1 MNLSLKGVHRSKR
14 SVSSKSAGTLPVS
27 RCAIGA
33 KPRAPLLTCRTCLLI
48 VFVLAAS
55 LANAAPNAV
64 FHFDSW
70 VNFALERLET
80 DGVTGGFHRH
90 TRPRTRRQ
98 TAEVIRQAQNRIA
111 GGKSKP
117 APIMIKLLEKLERE
131 FAPELA
137 RLSGKEDGPGL
148 RARGALQLRSRRNSS
163 KLRPAYEGAF
173 SYDAGEWMTLYQE
186 FEISN
191 VPGKYPTHGKT
202 ASKRLKP
209 WRGDFA
215 ADFKRVYL
223 RFPVSKFELLIGRD
237 QLFWG
242 TGFRGAIGISD
253 NSPPFDLILLTG
265 KFGRIRGTSFTAQ
278 LDRTWHDEG
287 ARRYLA
293 SRYLAGHRLDC
304 QINDR
309 VEVGVSEL
317 ILYGGET
324 QAVEWQYFNP
334 ILPYYASQY
343 NADKDDNVMFLFEGA
358 IRPIDGFRLYG
369 EYLMDDVQYVKANDP
384 NAVAWLT
391 GLEWNRALES
401 RRLGLRAEYARVNR
415 WAYTHLVQENQF
427 THFGSIIG
435 HEIGVDADVSYLEGN
450 YLISADARVNL
461 FFELE
466 RQGEAE
472 VEDRYAGEDF
482 RSIPFPSGAVERRH
496 GFGVRFVYEPLRSWQ
511 LDCTYEHSYTTN
523 KNNRNGNHQNE
534 NHLEFQFRYLWER
547 GL

>member
-1 MNLSLKGVHRSKR
+1 MNLNLKGVHRSKH
-14 SVSSKSAGTLPVS
+14 SVLPKSVGILAVLRYALFSKPSFPLFTRNA
-27 RCAIGA
+27 C
-33 KPRAPLLTCRTCLLI
+33 PLL
-48 VFVLAAS
+48 VLFLVAS
-55 LANAAPNAV
+55 SANAAPDAA

-70 VNFALERLET
+70 VNFALEKLET

-98 TAEVIRQAQNRIA
+98 IAEVIRQAQNRIA
-111 GGKSKP
+111 SGKSKP
-117 APIMIKLLEKLERE
+117 APITIKLLEKLERE

-137 RLSGKEDGPGL
+137 RLSSNEDVGGL
-148 RARGALQLRSRRNSS
+148 RALGAFQLRSGHDNP
-163 KLRPAYEGAF
+163 KLRPAFEGAF
-173 SYDAGEWMTLYQE
+173 SYGAGEWMTFYQE
-186 FEISN
+186 FEVSN
-191 VPGKYPTHGKT
+191 TPGKYPIHGKT
-202 ASKRLKP
+202 ASQRLRP

-223 RFPVSKFELLIGRD
+223 RFPISEFELLIGRD

-242 TGFRGAIGISD
+242 TGFRGAVGISD

-265 KFGRIRGTSFTAQ
+265 TFGRIRGTSFTAQ
-278 LDRTWHDEG
+278 LDQTWHDDG
-287 ARRYLA
+287 DRRYLA

-304 QINDR
+304 QISDR

-324 QAVEWQYFNP
+324 QGVEWQYFNP

-343 NADKDDNVMFLFEGA
+343 NSDKDDNAMFIFEGA
-358 IRPIDGFRLYG
+358 VRPIDGFRLYG
-369 EYLMDDVQYVKANDP
+369 EYLMDDIHYVKANDP

-391 GLEWNRALES
+391 GLEWNRTLES
-401 RRLGLRAEYARVNR
+401 RRMGLRAEYARVNR
-415 WAYTHLVQENQF
+415 WAYTHLIQENQF

-450 YLISADARVNL
+450 YLINADARVNL

-466 RQGEAE
+466 RQGEAG

-482 RSIPFPSGAVERRH
+482 RSVSFPSGAVERRL
-496 GFGVRFVYEPLRSWQ
+496 GFGFRFVYEPLRSWQ
-511 LDCTYEHSYTTN
+511 LDCTYEHAYTTN